1 MKVITNT
8 LLGVTKS
15 GKFGLPK
22 EKMISAPT
30 QSQHPQVPC
39 RIHRQSLYMTKHK
52 LSPKVNWVNR
62 FNLHPEYHIL
72 NSVIIEEAKVFPPA
86 KDSPESQSSGDWHQ
100 AQDEIQRNYEL
111 LQRRLSDEF
120 NR

>member
-1 MKVITNT
+1 
-8 LLGVTKS
+8 
-15 GKFGLPK
+15 
-22 EKMISAPT
+22 MII
-30 QSQHPQVPC
+30 VK
-39 RIHRQSLYMTKHK
+39 I
-52 LSPKVNWVNR
+52 
-62 FNLHPEYHIL
+62 IL
-72 NSVIIEEAKVFPPA
+72 NNCISTLRISETSILSEGKRFPPA